1 MLKFVHFYTFQVL
14 LRWIMD
20 LLNAGIL
27 GIVEG
32 LTEFLPISSTGH
44 LILASELL
52 GIPQNTFHK
61 TFEVVIQLGS
71 ILAVFF
77 VFWEKLSKNSLK
89 LWIKLCIGFL
99 PAGTFGFLFYSYI
112 KALFA
117 PITVSIMLIIGG
129 LVFIVLE
136 IFHKEKESHI
146 QTIEEISYFQSLLI
160 GFFQAL
166 AMIPGTSRSGAT
178 IVGGLLLGCSRKVAT
193 EFSFLLALP
202 AMVVASFYGL
212 YKNHDSIYM
221 ENALILGVGFI
232 VAFLSALLAIKLFLG
247 FISRFNFIPFGIYR
261 IVLGVFFLFY
271 LDIL

>member
-1 MLKFVHFYTFQVL
+1 
-14 LRWIMD
+14 MD
-20 LLNAGIL
+20 LLHAGIL

-44 LILASELL
+44 LILTSELL
-52 GIPQNTFHK
+52 GIPQDAFHK

-71 ILAVFF
+71 ILAVLF
-77 VFWEKLSKNSLK
+77 VFWEKLSKNSLN
-89 LWIKLCIGFL
+89 LWVKLCIGFL

-129 LVFIVLE
+129 IAFIALE
-136 IFHKEKESHI
+136 VFHKERESLI
-146 QTIEEISYFQSLLI
+146 QNIEEITYKQALWI

-178 IVGGLLLGCSRKVAT
+178 IIGGLLMGCNRKVAT

-202 AMVVASFYGL
+202 AMVVASSYSL
-212 YKNHDSIYM
+212 YKSHTTMDF
-221 ENALILGVGFI
+221 EN
-232 VAFLSALLAIKLFLG
+232 LFA
-247 FISRFNFIPFGIYR
+247 
-261 IVLGVFFLFY
+261 
-271 LDIL
+271 

>member
-1 MLKFVHFYTFQVL
+1 
-14 LRWIMD
+14 MD
-20 LLNAGIL
+20 LLHAGIL

-44 LILASELL
+44 LILTSELL
-52 GIPQNTFHK
+52 GIPQDAFHK

-71 ILAVFF
+71 ILAVLF
-77 VFWEKLSKNSLK
+77 VFWEKLSKNSLN
-89 LWIKLCIGFL
+89 LWVKLCIGFL

-112 KALFA
+112 KALFV

-129 LVFIVLE
+129 IAFIALE
-136 IFHKEKESHI
+136 VFHKERESLI
-146 QTIEEISYFQSLLI
+146 QNIEEITYKQALWI

-178 IVGGLLLGCSRKVAT
+178 IIGGLLMGCNRKVAT

-202 AMVVASFYGL
+202 AMVVASSYSL
-212 YKNHDSIYM
+212 YKSHTTMDF
-221 ENALILGVGFI
+221 ENLFALGVGFV
-232 VAFLSALLAIKLFLG
+232 VAFLSALVAIKLFLN
-247 FISRFNFIPFGIYR
+247 FITRFNFIPFGIYR
-261 IVLGVFFLFY
+261 ILLGIVFLSY

>member
-1 MLKFVHFYTFQVL
+1 
-14 LRWIMD
+14 MD
-20 LLNAGIL
+20 LLDAAIL

-44 LILASELL
+44 LILTSELL
-52 GIPQNTFHK
+52 KIPQNTFHK

-71 ILAVFF
+71 ILAVLFA
-77 VFWEKLSKNSLK
+77 FWEKLSTNSFR
-89 LWIKLCIGFL
+89 LWTKLCIGFL

-112 KALFA
+112 KAIFE
-117 PITVSIMLIIGG
+117 PITVSIMLILGG
-129 LVFIVLE
+129 IAFIVLE

-146 QTIEEISYFQSLLI
+146 QKIEEISYKQALWI

-178 IVGGLLLGCSRKVAT
+178 IIGGLILGCSRKVAA

-202 AMVVASFYGL
+202 AMVVASFYSL
-212 YKNHDSIYM
+212 YKSHESINL
-221 ENALILGVGFI
+221 ENAFALGVGFI
-232 VAFLSALLAIKLFLG
+232 IAFFSALLAIRFFLN

-261 IVLGVFFLFY
+261 ILLGIIFLFY
-271 LDIL
+271 LDILG

>member
-1 MLKFVHFYTFQVL
+1 
-14 LRWIMD
+14 MD
-20 LLNAGIL
+20 LLHAGIL

-44 LILASELL
+44 LILTSELL
-52 GIPQNTFHK
+52 GIPQDAFHK

-71 ILAVFF
+71 ILAVLF
-77 VFWEKLSKNSLK
+77 VFWEKLSKNSLN
-89 LWIKLCIGFL
+89 LWVKLCIGFL

-129 LVFIVLE
+129 IAFIALE
-136 IFHKEKESHI
+136 VFHKERESLI
-146 QTIEEISYFQSLLI
+146 QNIEEITYKQALWI

-178 IVGGLLLGCSRKVAT
+178 IIGGLLMGCNRKVAT

-202 AMVVASFYGL
+202 AMVVASSYSL
-212 YKNHDSIYM
+212 YKSHTTMDF
-221 ENALILGVGFI
+221 ENLFSKPPNPALGKKP
-232 VAFLSALLAIKLFLG
+232 AADPEE
-247 FISRFNFIPFGIYR
+247 R
-261 IVLGVFFLFY
+261 
-271 LDIL
+271 

>member
-1 MLKFVHFYTFQVL
+1 
-14 LRWIMD
+14 MD
-20 LLNAGIL
+20 LLHAGIL

-44 LILASELL
+44 LILTSELL
-52 GIPQNTFHK
+52 GIPQDTFHK

-71 ILAVFF
+71 ILAVLF
-77 VFWEKLSKNSLK
+77 VFWEKLSKNSLN

-129 LVFIVLE
+129 IAFIALE
-136 IFHKEKESHI
+136 IFHKEKESPI
-146 QTIEEISYFQSLLI
+146 QNIEKITYKQALWI

-178 IVGGLLLGCSRKVAT
+178 IVGGLLLGCTRKVAT

-202 AMVVASFYGL
+202 AMVVASAYSL
-212 YKNHDSIYM
+212 YKSHAAIDF
-221 ENALILGVGFI
+221 ENLFALGVGF
-232 VAFLSALLAIKLFLG
+232 VMAFLSALVAIKLFLN
-247 FISRFNFIPFGIYR
+247 FITRFNFIPFGIYR
-261 IVLGVFFLFY
+261 ILLGIVFLFY

>member
-1 MLKFVHFYTFQVL
+1 
-14 LRWIMD
+14 MD
-20 LLNAGIL
+20 LLNAAIL

-44 LILASELL
+44 LILTSELL
-52 GIPQNTFHK
+52 GIPQDTFHK

-71 ILAVFF
+71 ILAVLF
-77 VFWEKLSKNSLK
+77 VFWEKLSKNSLD

-117 PITVSIMLIIGG
+117 PITVAIMLIIGG
-129 LVFIVLE
+129 IALIVLE
-136 IFHKEKESHI
+136 ISHREKESPI
-146 QTIEEISYFQSLLI
+146 QTIEKISYKQALWI

-202 AMVVASFYGL
+202 AMVAASAYSL
-212 YKNHDSIYM
+212 YKSYESLYI
-221 ENALILGVGFI
+221 ENLFVLGIGFI
-232 VAFLSALLAIKLFLG
+232 LAFLSALLAIKLFLN
-247 FISRFNFIPFGIYR
+247 FITRFNFIPFGIYR
-261 IVLGVFFLFY
+261 IILGVVFLFY
-271 LDIL
+271 LGIL